1 MVANHLLAL
10 PEPETGP
17 LNGPVTRATIFPV
30 CRAPDFP
37 AAEARAVLAR
47 CAAVIAATVLLVGV
61 SAASDEPATAPVETL
76 HHALIEVMKAG
87 ARHDAASRAR
97 TLAPVVRGVFD
108 FARLSRI
115 VLGKHRD
122 RLGPGQ
128 RARMADT
135 FARYTVANY
144 AARFD
149 AWSGERFETTGT
161 RALKRGRVAVR
172 TLLHLAG
179 GETIRLD
186 YVVRPGQDGWRI
198 VNVVAEGVSELA
210 LRRAEYD
217 TLMATGSFETLI
229 GRIERRIA
237 ELLEGST

>member
-1 MVANHLLAL
+1 MR
-10 PEPETGP
+10 P
-17 LNGPVTRATIFPV
+17 
-30 CRAPDFP
+30 
-37 AAEARAVLAR
+37 
-47 CAAVIAATVLLVGV
+47 
-61 SAASDEPATAPVETL
+61 
-76 HHALIEVMKAG
+76 
-87 ARHDAASRAR
+87 
-97 TLAPVVRGVFD
+97 
-108 FARLSRI
+108 
-115 VLGKHRD
+115 
-122 RLGPGQ
+122 
-128 RARMADT
+128 
-135 FARYTVANY
+135 
-144 AARFD
+144 RFD

-237 ELLEGST
+237 ELLEDST